1 MIVSGLG
8 QIYDNDDT
16 LTEPSKED
24 VAAFESSRKRLF
36 MEQVFSSLWISSV
49 LFDLWQLLA
58 MM

>member
-36 MEQVFSSLWISSV
+36 MEQVFSSL
-49 LFDLWQLLA
+49 
-58 MM
+58 